1 MNDYIYGME
10 AEQFSFLRVPKILLQ
25 HEAYKRVS
33 AEAKLLYSLFL
44 DRVGISIRNGWMDEQ
59 KRVYIIFTIDEI
71 RDCLNCGRGKAI
83 QLLNELEESAGLIE
97 RRRQGLCKPN
107 LIYVKSFVRIVDES
121 GSVNFLNYQNGTSGS
136 PKIELQEVRESDSN
150 KNECNKTDK
159 KETNL
164 SFLPEGEV
172 KRHEEYE
179 RYFVDSLHYY
189 DLIKANP
196 MDRETIDGILDLLI
210 EVCSCSAGTIR
221 IAGDDKPTA
230 FVRDRLLKLKA
241 DHIEYVLDGLKENTT
256 RIRDMKQYLL
266 TALFNAPVTI
276 SPHYQ
281 SKVNYELYG
290 VHG

>member
-1 MNDYIYGME
+1 MNDYIYDME

-25 HEAYKRVS
+25 HKAYKHLS
-33 AEAKLLYSLFL
+33 AEAKLLYSLLL
-44 DRVGISIRNGWMDEQ
+44 DRVGVSMRNGWIDAQ
-59 KRVYIIFTIDEI
+59 RRVYIIFTVEEI
-71 RDCLNCGRGKAI
+71 QDCLNCGNKKAV
-83 QLLNELEESAGLIE
+83 QLLNELENQTGLIE
-97 RRRQGLCKPN
+97 RKRQGLGKPN
-107 LIYVKSFVRIVDES
+107 LIYVKSFIRTVDEN
-121 GSVNFLNYQNGTSGS
+121 GERHFLKCHFDTSGDV
-136 PKIELQEVRESDSN
+136 KRTLQEVSFSHSNNTESN
-150 KNECNKTDK
+150 KTEK

-164 SFLPEGEV
+164 SFLPEGEA
-172 KRHEEYE
+172 KRPEEYE
-179 RYFVDSLHYY
+179 RYFVDSLKYY
-189 DLIKANP
+189 ALIQANP

-210 EVCSCSAGTIR
+210 EVCSCSASTIR
-221 IAGDDKPTA
+221 IAGDEKPTA
-230 FVRDRLLKLKA
+230 FVKDRLFKLKA